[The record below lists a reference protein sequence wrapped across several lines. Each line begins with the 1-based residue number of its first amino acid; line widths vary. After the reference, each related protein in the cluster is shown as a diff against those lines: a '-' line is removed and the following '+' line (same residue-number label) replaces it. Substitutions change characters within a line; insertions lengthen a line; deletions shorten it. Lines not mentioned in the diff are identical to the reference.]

1 MLAALTGRTEVLE
14 WLLQN
19 TKKKNTDVLENT
31 KHVSGVPESI
41 KNASDVPENTK
52 NVAKNVTGV
61 LDGGTACTTNQMV
74 SLSRYNDLTCGEGRG
89 GRWAEIYSKNPCTC
103 AYLSAFDI

>member
-19 TKKKNTDVLENT
+19 TKKSVTDVLENT
-31 KHVSGVPESI
+31 KHVSDVQESR

-52 NVAKNVTGV
+52 NVAKDVTGV

-74 SLSRYNDLTCGEGRG
+74 SLSGYSYLTCGEGRG
-89 GRWAEIYSKNPCTC
+89 CSFIEDRP
-103 AYLSAFDI
+103 LSCSVSDD